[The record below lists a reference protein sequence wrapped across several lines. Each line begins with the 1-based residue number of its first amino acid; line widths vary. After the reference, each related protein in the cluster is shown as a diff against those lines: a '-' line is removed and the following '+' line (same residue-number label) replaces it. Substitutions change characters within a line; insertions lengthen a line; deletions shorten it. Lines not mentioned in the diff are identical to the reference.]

1 MEMMTLEVSVPKDL
15 FVALG
20 FTQAQAVEQ
29 LKEFSIVG
37 LYQERRISAGKA
49 AELLNLTKA
58 EFVRLL
64 ASKNVSYFDY
74 TPEELAAESRAIDD
88 WEQKRGSV

>member
-1 MEMMTLEVSVPKDL
+1 MEMMTLEVIVPKDL
-15 FVALG
+15 FAALG
-20 FTQAQAVEQ
+20 FTQTQAVEQ
-29 LKEFSIVG
+29 LKEFSVVG

-64 ASKNVSYFDY
+64 ASKGMSYFDY
-74 TPEELAAESRAIDD
+74 MPEELAAEFRAIDN
-88 WEQKRGSV
+88 WEQKRDRP